1 MKPVLILLFAAAT
14 VTGCA
19 SKPERCDGS
28 DKKPINISRSTLNQT
43 ASPALPKQNLAL
55 KAEVVPKPT
64 AAAAPIILK
73 TNERKES
80 IAVIPAAVE
89 PKAAA
94 KETIAVAPAA
104 VEIKGVEKTSPAVQ
118 VNETEPAKERAVI
131 DVPPKKT
138 EELNA
143 KQFNAQMVLIPPAAI
158 SPQEAPTTQTAKPAA
173 ANSAKAALNTAQ
185 NPAQPTKTVKFW
197 WGKGE

>member
-28 DKKPINISRSTLNQT
+28 DKKPINTSRSTLNQT
-43 ASPALPKQNLAL
+43 ALPALPKQNLAL
-55 KAEVVPKPT
+55 KAEVEPKPT
-64 AAAAPIILK
+64 AAAAPIIAQK
-73 TNERKES
+73 KQPNEW
-80 IAVIPAAVE
+80 IAVTPATVE
-89 PKAAA
+89 PKATTKA
-94 KETIAVAPAA
+94 TIAVVPAV
-104 VEIKGVEKTSPAVQ
+104 VESKVVEKASLDVHGNEADSPIKSVA
-118 VNETEPAKERAVI
+118 I
-131 DVPPKKT
+131 DAPPKKS

-173 ANSAKAALNTAQ
+173 ANSAKAALSAAQ